1 LYPVER
7 IRLSLTTTAPIL
19 FLRHVARFPTT
30 KAISRKYSS
39 SEGLS
44 VIIFNEQQLVY
55 IAVTLELVAFSRVN
69 FKWNEITV
77 YREEL
82 PFKEKFDINL

>member
-1 LYPVER
+1 
-7 IRLSLTTTAPIL
+7 
-19 FLRHVARFPTT
+19 
-30 KAISRKYSS
+30 
-39 SEGLS
+39 
-44 VIIFNEQQLVY
+44 
-55 IAVTLELVAFSRVN
+55 VTLELVAFSRVN